1 MATINSVIGLQVH
14 TYCIIPCTRTPISC
28 RSDSSCSLK
37 KAERKNQKETALI
50 MTTSAAIKS
59 RKILVFLQKQ
69 VDIVSYLT

>member
-1 MATINSVIGLQVH
+1 MATINSILIIGLQVR
-14 TYCIIPCTRTPISC
+14 TYCTPISC